1 MEATGDNI
9 VLIVNGVLIR
19 DDANVILT
27 IHQKALQLMDT
38 AGQLTQAIEGFSTSI
53 HTFITDVEQLL
64 TQPQPDI
71 LAAVNALNTMRDEV
85 DAQEA
90 KVKAVLTPAEPPQ
103 S

>member
-27 IHQKALQLMDT
+27 IHQKAHQLMDT
-38 AGQLTQAIEGFSTSI
+38 AGQLTQAIEGFTTSI
-53 HTFITDVEQLL
+53 HTFINDVEQLL

-71 LAAVNALNTMRDEV
+71 QAAVNALNTMRDEV
-85 DAQEA
+85 DAEAA
-90 KVKAVLTPAEPPQ
+90 KVHTVLNPDQPPQ
-103 S
+103 P